1 MISTYLRADR
11 SLSPEAAAAIET
23 VVRATYEALKEA

>member
-11 SLSPEAAAAIET
+11 SLSPEAAKAIDK
-23 VVRATYEALKEA
+23 VIRATYEALRET